1 MASITQKEVEHVA
14 HLAKLELTEAEKS
27 RFAEQ
32 LSHIL
37 TYVDQ
42 LQEVSTE
49 GVTPTA
55 SGTYEG
61 TVLREDIPQEGLS
74 LEHALGSNAPEST
87 GGFFV
92 VPKILGK

>member
-55 SGTYEG
+55 SGTHDG
-61 TVLREDIPQEGLS
+61 TVLREDIPQQGLS
-74 LEHALGSNAPEST
+74 LEHAVANAPESS